1 LVLLWAAP
9 ILSGPVI
16 SRKEEKLNVSGL
28 GMVQSFMKTRG
39 AVLAL
44 GFVMAASGLSMAE
57 ARSSKGQL
65 MKQASLDRHEAEKIA
80 LTSVAHGV
88 VKSVELEKEHGKL
101 VWSFDI
107 ARPGTKEIT
116 EVQVDAKT
124 GQIVLVENE
133 TPAQQAAEAQADKAK
148 K

>member
-1 LVLLWAAP
+1 
-9 ILSGPVI
+9 
-16 SRKEEKLNVSGL
+16 
-28 GMVQSFMKTRG
+28 MVEAFMKTRG

-44 GFVMAASGLSMAE
+44 AFVMALRALNLAE

-80 LTSVAHGV
+80 LTRVPHGV
-88 VKSVELEKEHGKL
+88 VKSADLEKEHGKL

-107 ARPGTKEIT
+107 AKPGTKEIT
-116 EVQVDAKT
+116 EVQADAKN
-124 GQIVLVENE
+124 GQIVLVKNE
-133 TPAQQAAEAQADKAK
+133 TPAEQAAEARADKGK